1 MNIFMKQ
8 QTFSVDK
15 FKKVETGWNIRVKNN
30 GDNKTFFIAVRY
42 YDGKLPPK
50 FAFPWHTWKLT
61 VVTVDD
67 FIISAKLDNI
77 TLFEL
82 QPEEYP
88 DNVKSC
94 LLRGEKLMAEA
105 DAQRT
110 ATNNRIKELL
120 VEYLK
125 QIDINAHLEDD
136 LSKLHICWRA
146 PLKLWLFKGET
157 TEDFNRRLTL
167 TYKLVQIASRLYLR
181 HTDTS
186 QTLAVAW
193 AALRYDVYA
202 SLWINQH
209 LSLDTILEAVKDK
222 YNRDEINDH
231 YGLFFE
237 IDELIKAS
245 LPPVK
250 DELLQRYLNLVV
262 RQIICT
268 YAEDYA
274 TLDRNYAT
282 DAWYQRTCT
291 DEEDYKRNYLKMK
304 LPNYTSFIL
313 SPQISTE
320 TTKHFFQSYS
330 LK

>member
-1 MNIFMKQ
+1 MNIFMKK

-15 FKKVETGWNIRVKNN
+15 FEKVEAGWNIRVKDN
-30 GDNKTFFIAVRY
+30 GVDKIFFIAIRY

-50 FAFPWHTWKLT
+50 FAFPWHTWKLM

-82 QPEEYP
+82 KPEEYP
-88 DNVKSC
+88 DNVKRC
-94 LLRGEKLMAEA
+94 LQHGEKLMAEA
-105 DAQRT
+105 DEQMA
-110 ATNNRIKELL
+110 ATNNRIKQLL
-120 VEYLK
+120 VDYLL
-125 QIDINAHLEDD
+125 QIDINPHLEDD
-136 LSKLHICWRA
+136 LSELHICWRA
-146 PLKLWLFKGET
+146 PLKLWLFKGED
-157 TEDFNRRLTL
+157 TENFHRRLTL
-167 TYKLVQIASRLYLR
+167 IYKLVQIADRVYLR

-186 QTLAVAW
+186 QALAVAW
-193 AALRYDVYA
+193 AALKYATYA
-202 SLWINQH
+202 SLWIDQH
-209 LSLDTILEAVKDK
+209 LSLDSILNAVKDK
-222 YNRDEINDH
+222 YSCDEIDEH

-237 IDELIKAS
+237 IDRLMKTS
-245 LPPVK
+245 LPPIK

-291 DEEDYKRNYLKMK
+291 DEEDYKRNFEKMK
-304 LPNYTSFIL
+304 LLNYTSFIL
-313 SPQISTE
+313 SPQISTQAMQ
-320 TTKHFFQSYS
+320 HFFMSYS